1 MRMWI
6 WGG

>member
-6 WGG
+6 